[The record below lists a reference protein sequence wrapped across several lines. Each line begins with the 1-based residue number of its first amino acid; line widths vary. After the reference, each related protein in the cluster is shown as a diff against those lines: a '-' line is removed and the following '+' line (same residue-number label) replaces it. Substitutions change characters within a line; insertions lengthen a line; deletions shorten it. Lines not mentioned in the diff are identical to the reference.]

1 MNPYLTYIGYIVV
14 VLSII
19 WGPILTYYLYLI
31 YFNSS
36 IQKEVK
42 AKKMKSKNNQKGFL
56 TVLGT
61 VALVV
66 VIVGSV
72 ASVSTAVNNN
82 NAESVETPSLTVEQS
97 K

>member
-1 MNPYLTYIGYIVV
+1 
-14 VLSII
+14 
-19 WGPILTYYLYLI
+19 
-31 YFNSS
+31 
-36 IQKEVK
+36 
-42 AKKMKSKNNQKGFL
+42 MKSKNNQKGFL

-61 VALVV
+61 
-66 VIVGSV
+66 V

>member
-1 MNPYLTYIGYIVV
+1 
-14 VLSII
+14 
-19 WGPILTYYLYLI
+19 
-31 YFNSS
+31 
-36 IQKEVK
+36 
-42 AKKMKSKNNQKGFL
+42 MKSKNNQKGFL